1 VIRPIVKYIDKTER
15 VAKAARR
22 AVYRAVEKTAF
33 AIRTT
38 AVGSIQRGAVEPQP
52 SGKKKSRKR
61 ARIVP
66 SAPGS
71 PPHTRFG
78 QLKRS
83 IVYAAAKGE
92 AVIGPRGSIVGES
105 ATAHEFGGN
114 YKGEDYP
121 GRPFMGPALDSNL
134 TKFGSSFAGSIGA

>member
-1 VIRPIVKYIDKTER
+1 VIQPVFKYIDQTQR

-22 AVYRAVEKTAF
+22 AMYRAVEKTAF
-33 AIRTT
+33 AIRKT
-38 AVGSIQRGAVEPQP
+38 AVDSIVRGAI
-52 SGKKKSRKR
+52 STDGKKRSRKR

-92 AVIGPRGSIVGES
+92 AVIGPRFSIVGES
-105 ATAHEFGGN
+105 ATAHEFGGS
-114 YKGEDYP
+114 YKGEDFP
-121 GRPFMGPALDSNL
+121 KRPFMGPALDDNL
-134 TKFGSSFAGSIGA
+134 TKFGSSFSGSIGE

>member
-1 VIRPIVKYIDKTER
+1 VIRPVVKYIDKTER

-38 AVGSIQRGAVEPQP
+38 AVGSIVRGAVAPQE
-52 SGKKKSRKR
+52 GKKKSRKR

-92 AVIGPRGSIVGES
+92 AVIGPRASIVGES

-121 GRPFMGPALDSNL
+121 GRPFMGPALGSNL